1 MKPLCIGITCY
12 PTFGGSGIVA
22 TEVGRCM
29 ARRGHQVHFICTDLP
44 VRLDPDETNIVLH
57 RVEAKDYPVF
67 PNIPYSLALTSA
79 MVDVARRVGL
89 DVLHAHYAVPHAV
102 SAWMAREVLGESGP
116 RVVTTLH
123 GTDTTLVGADPSY
136 LPITRH
142 AILHSDA
149 VTVPSEFLAQAATH
163 NFHLADTGVDI
174 QVIPN
179 FVDTTAYRPHPGG
192 PRELLNALFGGSLGD
207 VPVLVHTSNFR
218 RVKRPDRVARI
229 FARVSQHLDCRLLL
243 MGSGPEQAP
252 TVEWLL
258 GQGLLGKVRCVPRPA
273 DLPGLLREANVFLL
287 PSETESFGLAALEAL
302 SSGVP
307 AVTSNVGGLPEVVQ
321 DGLTGHLRDPDDIEA
336 MAGAVLALL
345 TDSVAQARQGRAA
358 REDVLARFQREP
370 VADRYEALYRW
381 VSGRASRSAG

>member
-1 MKPLCIGITCY
+1 MTPLRIGITCY

-44 VRLDPDETNIVLH
+44 VRLDPDEKNILLH

-123 GTDTTLVGADPSY
+123 GTDTTLVGADPSF

-149 VTVPSEFLAQAATH
+149 VTVPSEFLARAAAH
-163 NFHLADTGVDI
+163 NFHL
-174 QVIPN
+174 
-179 FVDTTAYRPHPGG
+179 
-192 PRELLNALFGGSLGD
+192 
-207 VPVLVHTSNFR
+207 
-218 RVKRPDRVARI
+218 
-229 FARVSQHLDCRLLL
+229 
-243 MGSGPEQAP
+243 
-252 TVEWLL
+252 
-258 GQGLLGKVRCVPRPA
+258 
-273 DLPGLLREANVFLL
+273 
-287 PSETESFGLAALEAL
+287 
-302 SSGVP
+302 
-307 AVTSNVGGLPEVVQ
+307 
-321 DGLTGHLRDPDDIEA
+321 
-336 MAGAVLALL
+336 
-345 TDSVAQARQGRAA
+345 
-358 REDVLARFQREP
+358 
-370 VADRYEALYRW
+370 
-381 VSGRASRSAG
+381 

>member
-1 MKPLCIGITCY
+1 MRIGITCY
-12 PTFGGSGIVA
+12 PTFGGSDIVA

-44 VRLDPDETNIVLH
+44 VRLDPDEKNILLH

-149 VTVPSEFLAQAATH
+149 VTVPSEFLARAAAH
-163 NFHLADTGVDI
+163 NFHLSGTSVDI
-174 QVIPN
+174 RVVPN
-179 FVDTTAYRPHPGG
+179 FVDTTAYRPHSGG
-192 PRELLNALFGGSLGD
+192 PRELLNALFGASLGD

-229 FARVSQHLDCRLLL
+229 FARVSQSLDCRLLL
-243 MGSGPEQAP
+243 LGSGPEQAP

-258 GQGLLGKVRCVPRPA
+258 GQGLLGKVRCVPRPT
-273 DLPGLLREANVFLL
+273 DLPGLLREASVFLL

-321 DGLTGHLRDPDDIEA
+321 DGVTGHLRDPDDTEA
-336 MAGAVLALL
+336 MADAVLALL
-345 TDSVAQARQGRAA
+345 TDSVAQARLARAA

-370 VADRYEALYRW
+370 IADGYEALYRS
-381 VSGRASRSAG
+381 VSARASRSAG